1 MSKKLLLL
9 VDGSSYLYRAFHAL
23 PPLTN
28 SKGQPT
34 GAVYGVVNMLRRL
47 VKDYQPEYVAV
58 VFDAKGKTF
67 RDDMYAQYK
76 ANRPPMPP
84 DLVVQ
89 IEPLH
94 KIIKAM
100 GLPLLM
106 IDGVEADDVIGTLAV
121 NATNQGLR
129 TVISTGDKD
138 MAQLVNDH
146 VSLVNTMTNT
156 QMDDAGVMEKFGVS
170 PQHIVDYLALIGD
183 KTDNVPG
190 VMSCGPKTAVKWLQ
204 EYGTLEAVI
213 ANADNIGGKV
223 GEQLRAAIPHLPL
236 SKQLVTIKIDVPLP
250 LSLNNLHEHAHE
262 QHELVNLFK
271 ELEFKTWLSEMLKA
285 TDPHPNPP
293 PRSSAREG
301 TGEGVT
307 DFTSGSIPSLA
318 CGGGLGWGSRN
329 YEIILTEKDFENWL
343 AKLAQADLFAF
354 DTETSSLNYMD
365 AELVGIS
372 FCIDAGHAAYVPL
385 AHDYLGV
392 PQQLDRDWVL
402 NKLKPLLE
410 SSKPKVIGQ
419 HIKYDM
425 NVLKNYGIE
434 LQGVAFDT
442 MLESYC
448 LDSVAT
454 RHNMDALALK
464 YLGVNTMKYEDVAG
478 KGVKQIN
485 FSQVDIEKATEY
497 AAEDADIT
505 LQLHETLWPK
515 LSTEDKPA
523 KILTELEVPL
533 IFVLSKMECTG
544 VLVDG
549 KKLENLSTQFS
560 KRMVEL
566 IAKAYELAGEEFN
579 LDSPK
584 QLQEILFNK
593 LKLPMG
599 KKTAKGQASTAESVL
614 QDLALDYPLPA
625 VILEYRTLSKLKS
638 TYTDKLPTLINK
650 KTGRIHTSYNQAVA
664 STGRLSSSDP
674 NLQNIPTRSE
684 YGQEIRSTFI
694 AAPGYQLISADYSQ
708 VELRIMAHIAND
720 PGLLKSFAQGVDIH
734 KATAAEVFGI
744 PLDKVTHDQ
753 RRKAKA
759 INFGLLYGMSA
770 FGLSKQL
777 GSSRHEAQEYVEIY
791 FARYPGVKKYMEQTR
806 ELAKRQGY
814 VETLRGRRL
823 YLPEINA
830 SNKMRQMAAERIAIN
845 APLQGTAADIIKQA
859 MLDVQKWLDETKI
872 DARMIMQVHDELVLE
887 VADSL
892 VDHVKQ
898 ELPRLMTAAADL
910 KVPLVTAV
918 GVGNNWALA
927 HE

>member
-1 MSKKLLLL
+1 MAKKLLLL

-47 VKDYQPEYVAV
+47 VQDYKPDYVAV

-67 RDDMYAQYK
+67 RDDMYALYK
-76 ANRPPMPP
+76 AHRPPMPP

-121 NATNQGLR
+121 NATNQDIR

-156 QMDDAGVMEKFGVS
+156 QMDYAGVIEKFGV
-170 PQHIVDYLALIGD
+170 PPERIIDYLALIGD

-190 VMSCGPKTAVKWLQ
+190 VNSCGPKTAVKWLQ
-204 EYGTLEAVI
+204 EYGTLEEVI
-213 ANADNIGGKV
+213 KNAEKIGGKV
-223 GEQLRAAIPHLPL
+223 GEQLRIAIPHLPL

-262 QHELVNLFK
+262 QHELVDLFK
-271 ELEFKTWLSEMLKA
+271 ELEFKIWLSETL
-285 TDPHPNPP
+285 
-293 PRSSAREG
+293 REG
-301 TGEGVT
+301 DGVGATRGRPLESEKGDQKGELGEGDQRVAPT
-307 DFTSGSIPSLA
+307 KSSSG
-318 CGGGLGWGSRN
+318 N
-329 YEIILTEKDFENWL
+329 YQTILTETDFEKWL
-343 AKLAQADLFAF
+343 EKLAQAELFAF
-354 DTETSSLNYMD
+354 DTETTSLNYMD

-372 FCIDAGHAAYVPL
+372 FAIEAGHAAYVPL
-385 AHDYLGV
+385 AHDYLGA
-392 PQQLDRDWVL
+392 PQQLDRAWVL
-402 NKLKPLLE
+402 RKLKPILE
-410 SSKPKVIGQ
+410 NPKPKIIGQ

-425 NVLKNYGIE
+425 NVLANYDISLRGI
-434 LQGVAFDT
+434 AFDT

-464 YLGVNTMKYEDVAG
+464 YLGVNTIKYEDVAG
-478 KGVKQIN
+478 KGAKQIN

-505 LQLHETLWPK
+505 LQLHQTLWPR
-515 LSTEDKPA
+515 LAAETKPA
-523 KILTELEVPL
+523 AVFQELEVPL
-533 IFVLSKMECTG
+533 ISVLSKMECTG

-549 KKLENLSTQFS
+549 KKLEQLSAQFA
-560 KRMVEL
+560 KRMDEL

-593 LKLPMG
+593 LQLPMG
-599 KKTAKGQASTAESVL
+599 KKTAKGQASTAEAVL
-614 QDLALDYPLPA
+614 HDLALDYPLPA
-625 VILEYRTLSKLKS
+625 VILEYRTVSKLKS

-684 YGQEIRSTFI
+684 AGQEIRSTFI
-694 AAPGYQLISADYSQ
+694 AAPGYQLVSADYSQ

-720 PGLLKSFAQGVDIH
+720 PGLLKSFANGIDIH
-734 KATAAEVFGI
+734 RATAAEVFGI
-744 PLDKVTHDQ
+744 PLDKVTSDQ

-777 GSSRHEAQEYVEIY
+777 GSSRHDAQEYVDIY

-859 MLDVQKWLDETKI
+859 MLDVQAWLDESKI

-887 VADSL
+887 VADAV
-892 VDHVKQ
+892 VDQVK
-898 ELPRLMTAAADL
+898 EKLPLLMTAAADL

-918 GVGNNWALA
+918 GVGLNWAQA
-927 HE
+927 HD

>member
-23 PPLTN
+23 PPLMN

-47 VKDYQPEYVAV
+47 VQDYKPEYVAV

-94 KIIKAM
+94 KIINAM

-121 NATNQGLR
+121 NATNQDIR

-156 QMDDAGVMEKFGVS
+156 QMDYAGVIEKFGVP
-170 PQHIVDYLALIGD
+170 PQHITDYLALIGD
-183 KTDNVPG
+183 KSDNVPG
-190 VMSCGPKTAVKWLQ
+190 VNSCGPKTAVKWLE
-204 EYGTLEAVI
+204 EYGTLEEVMK
-213 ANADNIGGKV
+213 NAEKIGGKV

-262 QHELVNLFK
+262 QHELANLFK
-271 ELEFKTWLSEMLKA
+271 ELEFKTWLSETL
-285 TDPHPNPP
+285 N
-293 PRSSAREG
+293 SASREAMQNKEQPLIS
-301 TGEGVT
+301 TK
-307 DFTSGSIPSLA
+307 
-318 CGGGLGWGSRN
+318 N
-329 YEIILTEKDFENWL
+329 YETILTETDFEKWL
-343 AKLAQADLFAF
+343 EKLAQAELFAF
-354 DTETSSLNYMD
+354 DTETTSLNYRD

-372 FCIDAGHAAYVPL
+372 FAIDAHHAAYVPL
-385 AHDYLGV
+385 AHDYIGV
-392 PQQLDRDWVL
+392 PEQLARTWVL

-410 SSKPKVIGQ
+410 NTKPKIIGQ

-425 NVLKNYGIE
+425 NVLANYGI
-434 LQGVAFDT
+434 QVRGIAYDT

-464 YLGVNTMKYEDVAG
+464 YLGVNTIKYEDVCG
-478 KGVKQIN
+478 KGTKQIN
-485 FSQVDIEKATEY
+485 FSQVDIEKATQY
-497 AAEDADIT
+497 SAEDADIT
-505 LQLHETLWPK
+505 LQLHQTLWPR
-515 LSTEDKPA
+515 LTVEVKPA
-523 KILTELEVPL
+523 EVFTELEIPL
-533 IFVLSKMECTG
+533 ISVLSKMECTG

-549 KKLENLSTQFS
+549 KKLEQLSAQFAT
-560 KRMVEL
+560 RMDEL

-593 LKLPMG
+593 LQLPMG

-638 TYTDKLPTLINK
+638 TYTDKLPTLINA
-650 KTGRIHTSYNQAVA
+650 KTGRIHTSYNQAIA

-720 PGLLKSFAQGVDIH
+720 PGLLKSFAQGIDIH

-859 MLDVQKWLDETKI
+859 MLDVQGWLDESKI

-887 VADSL
+887 VADAA
-892 VDHVKQ
+892 VDQVKQ

-918 GVGNNWALA
+918 GVGLNWALA
-927 HE
+927 HD

>member
-47 VKDYQPEYVAV
+47 VQDYKPEYVAV

-121 NATNQGLR
+121 HATQQNIR

-156 QMDDAGVMEKFGVS
+156 QMDYAGVIEKFGVP

-190 VMSCGPKTAVKWLQ
+190 VNSCGPKTAVKWLQ
-204 EYGTLEAVI
+204 EYGTLEAI
-213 ANADNIGGKV
+213 IEHADKIGGKV
-223 GEQLRAAIPHLPL
+223 GEQLRVAIPHLPL
-236 SKQLVTIKIDVPLP
+236 SKQLVTIKLDVPLP
-250 LSLNNLHEHAHE
+250 LSLDNLHEHAHE

-271 ELEFKTWLSEMLKA
+271 ELEFKTWLSETLNSASREA
-285 TDPHPNPP
+285 TQNKEQPLT
-293 PRSSAREG
+293 A
-301 TGEGVT
+301 T
-307 DFTSGSIPSLA
+307 
-318 CGGGLGWGSRN
+318 RN
-329 YEIILTEKDFENWL
+329 YETILTKTDFEKWL
-343 AKLAQADLFAF
+343 AKLAEAELFAF
-354 DTETSSLNYMD
+354 DTETTSLNYMD
-365 AELVGIS
+365 AELVGVS
-372 FCIDAGHAAYVPL
+372 FAIEAGHAAYMPL
-385 AHDYLGV
+385 AHSA
-392 PQQLDRDWVL
+392 PHEATQNKQLDRAWVL
-402 NKLKPLLE
+402 SKLKPLLE
-410 SSKPKVIGQ
+410 NSKPKIIGQ

-425 NVLKNYGIE
+425 NVLANYDISLCGI
-434 LQGVAFDT
+434 AYDT

-464 YLGVNTMKYEDVAG
+464 YLGINTIKYEEVAG
-478 KGVKQIN
+478 KGAKQIS
-485 FSQVDIEKATEY
+485 FSQVSIEKATEY

-505 LQLHETLWPK
+505 LQLHQTLWPR
-515 LSTEDKPA
+515 LAAEAKPA
-523 KILTELEVPL
+523 AILNELEIPL
-533 IFVLSKMECTG
+533 ISVLSKMECTG

-549 KKLENLSTQFS
+549 KKLKQLSAQFA
-560 KRMVEL
+560 KRMDEL

-593 LKLPMG
+593 LQLPMG
-599 KKTAKGQASTAESVL
+599 KKTAKGQASTAEAVL

-638 TYTDKLPTLINK
+638 TYTDKLPILINK

-684 YGQEIRSTFI
+684 AGQEIRSTFI

-708 VELRIMAHIAND
+708 VELRIMAHIADD

-734 KATAAEVFGI
+734 RATAAEVFGI
-744 PLDKVTHDQ
+744 PLENVTSDQ

-806 ELAKRQGY
+806 ALAKRQGY

-823 YLPEINA
+823 YLPEINS

-859 MLDVQKWLDETKI
+859 MLDVQKWLDESQI

-887 VADSL
+887 VADA
-892 VDHVKQ
+892 VIDQVK
-898 ELPRLMTAAADL
+898 EKLPLLMTTAADL
-910 KVPLVTAV
+910 KVPLITAV
-918 GVGNNWALA
+918 GIGKNWSQA
-927 HE
+927 HD